1 MITEYVYKL
10 LEEEVKLKKHFVPV
24 SEMRVPYKIIHAA
37 VLDLWLSRPGLLIF
51 RGIFRGK
58 FAEKLADFAGF
69 SREKKSKFA
78 EKSADF
84 MGCSRE
90 KVKIRR
96 KIGRFRG
103 ILAEKSQMLKDFQEQ
118 VLRKIGQFHGKFL
131 GETSPRNNQ

>member
-1 MITEYVYKL
+1 MQLKL
-10 LEEEVKLKKHFVPV
+10 RQSSSARPNCFNATLKRA
-24 SEMRVPYKIIHAA
+24 SDI
-37 VLDLWLSRPGLLIF
+37 SR
-51 RGIFRGK
+51 K
-58 FAEKLADFAGF
+58 KKKNFAGF
-69 SREKKSKFA
+69 SEANSRKDWPISRDFRGKKVKIRG
-78 EKSADF
+78 KSAVF
-84 MGCSRE
+84 AGYLRE

>member
-69 SREKKSKFA
+69 SREKSQNSRKNRPISWDVRGRKSKFA

-84 MGCSRE
+84 AG
-90 KVKIRR
+90 
-96 KIGRFRG
+96 F
-103 ILAEKSQMLKDFQEQ
+103 
-118 VLRKIGQFHGKFL
+118 
-131 GETSPRNNQ
+131 